1 VSLHPSDV
9 LKSPAVYVAFQ
20 HLVGGPKMRTWAL
33 EALQAKP
40 GERIL
45 DVGCGPAYYVEKGL
59 PGVDYIG
66 FDTDERYVEQA
77 RERLPN
83 ARIYCDHF
91 GERYAKDLGP
101 FDGVIMMGLL
111 HHLEDEV
118 ADDLLRIM
126 ARSLTP
132 RGRVIALD
140 TTFFEGQSALSRFLA
155 KNDRGDHVRTQRGF
169 ERLAERHFASIEGRI
184 VGDTLSCPAASW
196 LMVCRDPHAA
206 ADAPPRGDARA

>member
-1 VSLHPSDV
+1 MSLHPSDV

-33 EALQAKP
+33 EALEAQP

-45 DVGCGPAYYVEKGL
+45 DVGCGPVYYVEKGL

-66 FDTDERYVEQA
+66 FDTDERYVAQA

-91 GERYAKDLGP
+91 GERYAKELGP

-118 ADDLLRIM
+118 ADDLLGIM

-196 LMVCRDPHAA
+196 LMVCRDPHAGA
-206 ADAPPRGDARA
+206 APA